1 MQLISKKGALKEA
14 SGRAVLFAHPWP
26 GARQLNNQNAGM
38 EKIDQGEA
46 SLSSGGKGGQLARS
60 LLDSTILAICMTDQ
74 HTSGQTPG
82 CRLSHQPRI
91 LACFSS
97 AITY

>member
-74 HTSGQTPG
+74 HTSAWE
-82 CRLSHQPRI
+82 RHLD
-91 LACFSS
+91 AD
-97 AITY
+97 